1 MSTAVSVPVD
11 RGGLELTFLND
22 FVLLTPKPSIL
33 PADAVLEIGP
43 SAKELVTDTTS
54 DEKDAGDEDFVFI
67 PTEVSLLH
75 LTGVFPIIFLT
86 DFIRVTSAFPVPA
99 SDILLLSSRKDDLSD
114 TSSEELEADVALLN
128 VLSMGSWPP

>member
-11 RGGLELTFLND
+11 RGDLELTFLND

-43 SAKELVTDTTS
+43 SAKELFTDTTS
-54 DEKDAGDEDFVFI
+54 DEIDAGDEDFVFI

-114 TSSEELEADVALLN
+114 MSSEE
-128 VLSMGSWPP
+128 